1 MTTITAKISN
11 EKDVKVLKEIL
22 ERFGIS
28 YVVNESSED
37 YKLSKAQIA
46 DFKKTQKEF
55 LEGKSTAK
63 TWDDIKKELNS
74 VYS

>member
-22 ERFGIS
+22 ERFGIQ
-28 YVVNESSED
+28 YIIDESAED
-37 YKLSKAQIA
+37 YTFSKAQIA
-46 DFKKTQKEF
+46 DFERSQLEF
-55 LEGKSTAK
+55 LEGKTTAK
-63 TWDDIKKELNS
+63 SWDDIKKNLDR

>member
-11 EKDVKVLKEIL
+11 EKDVQILKEIL

-28 YVVNESSED
+28 YVINESPED
-37 YKLSKAQIA
+37 YKLSKTQIA
-46 DFKKTQKEF
+46 DFENTQEEF
-55 LEGKSTAK
+55 LEGKSSAN
-63 TWDDIKKELNS
+63 TWDNIKKELSS

>member
-11 EKDVKVLKEIL
+11 EKDEKILREIL
-22 ERFGIS
+22 ERFGIP
-28 YVVNESSED
+28 YVVNEFSED
-37 YKLSKAQIA
+37 YTLSKAQIA
-46 DFKKTQKEF
+46 DFEKTQKEF
-55 LEGKSTAK
+55 LEGRSTAK

>member
-1 MTTITAKISN
+1 MTTITAKISS
-11 EKDVKVLKEIL
+11 EKDVKILREIL

-28 YVVNESSED
+28 YVVNESPED

-46 DFKKTQKEF
+46 DFEKTQKEF

-63 TWDDIKKELNS
+63 NWDDVKKELNS
-74 VYS
+74 EYS